1 MGIIWTLI
9 IGFLAGVIAK
19 HVMPGYSKPP
29 GVSLATTL
37 GTLGAIGA
45 SILGMILGWFSPDQ
59 GVGIVGA
66 AFGAMVALAG
76 WDYAQKRP

>member
-19 HVMPGYSKPP
+19 HVIPGYGKPP

-37 GTLGAIGA
+37 GILGAIGA
-45 SILGMILGWFSPDQ
+45 TFLGVILGWFSPGQ
-59 GVGIVGA
+59 GAGIVGA
-66 AFGAMVALAG
+66 ALGAMAALAG
-76 WDYAQKRP
+76 WDYAQKRA